1 MSTGWPILLFLF
13 ERGNFFKERKNERTL
28 VFHSREK
35 GKRGDK
41 ANRVKQKTTKA
52 KHGLVKKRNR
62 REPERENSSST
73 NIPRNSPNYP
83 THRKR
88 HETKEQQSRAR
99 KKWLALRLVP
109 RKMRTCQRFPSCF
122 WKLNAIGS
130 NPEEKL
136 KPKLEKEKR
145 YVRAHPPSCQKPKFG
160 KQKSEHKTKRV
171 TEEEEEGAETRS

>member
-1 MSTGWPILLFLF
+1 MIQSRREQFSKQINIPRSFWTDFCLSLCFEFQIHVNWLANFTFFLF

-28 VFHSREK
+28 VFHLREK

-62 REPERENSSST
+62 REPEKENSSST

-99 KKWLALRLVP
+99 KK
-109 RKMRTCQRFPSCF
+109 
-122 WKLNAIGS
+122 
-130 NPEEKL
+130 
-136 KPKLEKEKR
+136 
-145 YVRAHPPSCQKPKFG
+145 
-160 KQKSEHKTKRV
+160 
-171 TEEEEEGAETRS
+171 